1 MSILLIILLVIVLL
15 AACILL
21 IPIHISFELLKDGP
35 LMRGSYKIQWMG
47 LTLSQNE
54 FPGMGAKVGREEVG
68 EGVRVG
74 EAKEEAKAGSD
85 RGTMLSKKNMKLLK
99 DSLPSIASTATDLI
113 RCISIKRLDCSLALG
128 MSDPVDTAIISG
140 YIWSASAALG
150 GFWRTGIQL
159 VPDFSGQRL
168 DGSIITEFR
177 VRLLNVAV
185 ASIRALSKEPLR
197 KLIESMVRGSFAAK
211 SQS

>member
-1 MSILLIILLVIVLL
+1 VLL
-15 AACILL
+15 AACMLL
-21 IPIHISFELLKDGP
+21 IPIRISFELLKDGP
-35 LMRGSYKIQWMG
+35 LMRGSYRIQWMG
-47 LTLSQNE
+47 LTLRQNE
-54 FPGMGAKVGREEVG
+54 FPGMGAKAGAGSEEEG
-68 EGVRVG
+68 EGVGVG
-74 EAKEEAKAGSD
+74 KAEAEAKEEAKAGSD
-85 RGTMLSKKNMKLLK
+85 RGTMLSQKNMKLLK

-150 GFWRTGIQL
+150 GFWRTGIRL

-168 DGSIITEFR
+168 DGSIIAELR
-177 VRLLNVAV
+177 VRLLNVAA

-197 KLIESMVRGSFAAK
+197 KLIESLVRDSLVAK
-211 SQS
+211 PQS